1 VGRRK
6 SANIKLL
13 EMEEASALPGFLGLR
28 KHGNGMG
35 ELRKPVNRAGNRVAK
50 FIHAWRTAV

>member
-1 VGRRK
+1 MGRRK

-13 EMEEASALPGFLGLR
+13 ETEEARALPGFVRLR
-28 KHGNGMG
+28 KYRHGMG
-35 ELRKPVNRAGNRVAK
+35 GSRQRVNRAGNRVAK